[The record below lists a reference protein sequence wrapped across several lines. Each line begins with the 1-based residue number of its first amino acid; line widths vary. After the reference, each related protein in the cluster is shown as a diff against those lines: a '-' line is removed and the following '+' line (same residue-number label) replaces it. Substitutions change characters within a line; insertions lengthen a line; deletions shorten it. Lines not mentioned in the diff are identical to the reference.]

1 VAGTS
6 EQRLA
11 EIANSFFRAPVRD
24 LVPYEPGKP
33 VEEVQR
39 ELGLD
44 RVVKL
49 ASNEGP
55 FGPFPAALEAIARSA
70 PGLNRYPDGGAY
82 RLRAALAEL
91 HDLRFEEVAVGAGSD
106 GLVDGL
112 SQIALDPG
120 DGIVCGWPS
129 FPSYAIDA
137 RKLGAVPRTIPLRDD
152 RYDLEAMLDAI
163 TPRTKL
169 VYVCHPNNPTG
180 TMNTRAELD
189 AYFDAV
195 PDHVVTVLD
204 QAYFEYID
212 DPDYPD
218 GIAEYL
224 EAGRRVVVLRTFS
237 KIFGLAGVRVGYALA
252 SPAVVT
258 ALSKVRRA
266 FDITTPAQEAALASL
281 DERHEVERRRLENA
295 AQRPE
300 LERIL
305 REHGLEPAGPA
316 VANFLYCDLGEDSR
330 PLFEQL
336 LREGV
341 IVRPTH
347 GFGGPTAIRVTV
359 GTAEENAFLA
369 EALDRIGTLAHEAG

>member
-1 VAGTS
+1 MAGTS

-55 FGPFPAALEAIARSA
+55 FGPFPAALDAIARSA

-137 RKLGAVPRTIPLRDD
+137 RKLGAVPKTIPLRDD

-204 QAYFEYID
+204 QAYSEYID
-212 DPDYPD
+212 DPDYPN

-369 EALDRIGTLAHEAG
+369 EALDRIRTLAPEAG